1 MEKIKTRSEKE
12 VTTQLPIS
20 MRCSYLERYFVEF
33 EIEDVFKSHCGN
45 NLFKLVDNITL
56 KSFSTIVGEEY
67 LKSIVDE
74 DTFNKIKEKWKI

>member
-1 MEKIKTRSEKE
+1 MEKIKTKE
-12 VTTQLPIS
+12 VTTQLPILMS
-20 MRCSYLERYFVEF
+20 SSSRSDLEGYFVEF

-45 NLFKLVDNITL
+45 NLFKLVNDITL

-74 DTFNKIKEKWKI
+74 DTFNKIKEIWKI